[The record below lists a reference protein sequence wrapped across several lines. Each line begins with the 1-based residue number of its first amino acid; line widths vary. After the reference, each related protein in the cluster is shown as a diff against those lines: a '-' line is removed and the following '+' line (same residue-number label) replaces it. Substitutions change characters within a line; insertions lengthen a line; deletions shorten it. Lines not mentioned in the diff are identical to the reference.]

1 VDASSSI
8 GAVVVAENTCTDL
21 RLGDIEQLLMQIS
34 DDQRNA
40 ELFSDLSTSVPKLQF
55 QSDGRHVWLDVDSG
69 HEVCAADS
77 TASSGAIVTEEC
89 TDTKLPLGDLEG
101 LLLQIAN
108 DQDMVEPQSDLSAPI
123 PHYNLNQVCFAVY

>member
-55 QSDGRHVWLDVDSG
+55 QSDGRHVWLD
-69 HEVCAADS
+69 ADS
-77 TASSGAIVTEEC
+77 DMKFVLRIL
-89 TDTKLPLGDLEG
+89 LPAVE
-101 LLLQIAN
+101 LL
-108 DQDMVEPQSDLSAPI
+108 
-123 PHYNLNQVCFAVY
+123 